1 MTKRRRTTPVA
12 ATTSLRPRVEL
23 QIPPPVAGAPVLTG
37 GRGDM
42 VVEAVTIKEFRNM
55 RENEDIDP
63 DQS

>member
-1 MTKRRRTTPVA
+1 MTKRRSTTPVP
-12 ATTSLRPRVEL
+12 ATISFSPRVEL

-42 VVEAVTIKEFRNM
+42 VVGAVVIRDIRNL